1 MDFFAEVSSQM
12 ARNRVG
18 VEAAGNGNELDIMGR
33 VDVNLRINIYISRKK
48 KRRTRRT
55 RRPIMQACQLR

>member
-1 MDFFAEVSSQM
+1 M

-18 VEAAGNGNELDIMGR
+18 VEAAGSGNELDIMSR
-33 VDVNLRINIYISRKK
+33 VDVNPRISIYIAEEEEEK

-55 RRPIMQACQLR
+55 RRPIIQACQLR